1 MEIKSFR
8 GKTAMLSTEI
18 MEKNEQLGNVR
29 PRQGTVPRPIIA
41 HRTVPCDISR
51 FNIVARIT
59 QTPFSYNK
67 EVHVNEDIQDLTYQ
81 NSIDH
86 AIRYNHGVAYR
97 RYDRI
102 Q

>member
-1 MEIKSFR
+1 MRRF
-8 GKTAMLSTEI
+8 ST
-18 MEKNEQLGNVR
+18 LALAH
-29 PRQGTVPRPIIA
+29 GTFLCANQNA
-41 HRTVPCDISR
+41 HRTVPCD
-51 FNIVARIT
+51 
-59 QTPFSYNK
+59 NK